1 MESTKDKKKGRL
13 QRDSPKRP
21 LVVIPYVQNVSDS
34 VARIMRKYD
43 VPVAMKPYQTLKN
56 VLLRPKEKQNK
67 EDITECVY
75 KVPCANCDKTY
86 VGETGRK
93 FGVMLQEHRAEV
105 EAKTTRTFTRSQ
117 RVSSLSE
124 HNKSALTDHAA
135 QE

>member
-1 MESTKDKKKGRL
+1 MWIPGMVFQQSKTWMESTKDKKKGK
-13 QRDSPKRP
+13 QQQDSPRRP

-56 VLLRPKEKQNK
+56 VLVHPKDKQNK
-67 EDITECVY
+67 EEITECMY

-93 FGVMLQEHRAEV
+93 F
-105 EAKTTRTFTRSQ
+105 
-117 RVSSLSE
+117 
-124 HNKSALTDHAA
+124 
-135 QE
+135 